1 MSLSLSLSLGLSLS
15 LSLSLT
21 RTRSRALNLTRTLT
35 KALFGTVAANLQR
48 VQTALEQQAL
58 PLLATMVRTVER
70 AEGRRLTIELERQVL
85 YLPWLY
91 LLYFIPLYG
100 W

>member
-1 MSLSLSLSLGLSLS
+1 M
-15 LSLSLT
+15 
-21 RTRSRALNLTRTLT
+21 
-35 KALFGTVAANLQR
+35 V
-48 VQTALEQQAL
+48 VQAL

-85 YLPWLY
+85 YQPWLY
-91 LLYFIPLYG
+91 LLYVIPLYG